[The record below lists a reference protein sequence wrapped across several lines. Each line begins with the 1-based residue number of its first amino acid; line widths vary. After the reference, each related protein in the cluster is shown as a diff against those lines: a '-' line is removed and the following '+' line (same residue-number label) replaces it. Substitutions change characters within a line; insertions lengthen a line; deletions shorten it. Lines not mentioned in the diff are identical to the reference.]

1 MESFEKL
8 ATIASPLVKG
18 DEHKQACAGGPI
30 PPELIVAIGLRFL
43 GGLTPKVAASEFG
56 VSISIAHAK
65 IKPFI
70 DAVNNLFAIEKSGA
84 FGMFHGCFGAIDG
97 WLCCIHKP
105 KNVDNTAH
113 CFSGHCQR
121 CGVNVQT
128 VVDAKLRFICFGA
141 IRPGRTND
149 ARAFN

>member
-1 MESFEKL
+1 MNWDEHAALKEAVDAFPRHCHMTVKSFEKL

-18 DEHKQACAGGPI
+18 DKHQQACAGGPI

-70 DAVNNLFAIEKSGA
+70 EAFNNLFAI
-84 FGMFHGCFGAIDG
+84 DV
-97 WLCCIHKP
+97 P
-105 KNVDNTAH
+105 
-113 CFSGHCQR
+113 
-121 CGVNVQT
+121 
-128 VVDAKLRFICFGA
+128 
-141 IRPGRTND
+141 
-149 ARAFN
+149 